1 MATAEDYSRE
11 VEKVYSGNLEVRLA
25 QDTEEI
31 NAAQYLRYKV
41 FYEEMSASPTEQ
53 MKPLKRDFD
62 EFDQYWDH
70 LLVLDNSKS
79 KINERVIGTYR
90 LNRKSKAKQNGGFYT
105 SDEYNID
112 SLLSYKGEILEL
124 GRSCVDPA
132 YRNGQTMQL
141 LWRGIANYVFFH
153 DL

>member
-53 MKPLKRDFD
+53 MKTVKRDFD

-90 LNRKSKAKQNGGFYT
+90 
-105 SDEYNID
+105 
-112 SLLSYKGEILEL
+112 
-124 GRSCVDPA
+124 
-132 YRNGQTMQL
+132 
-141 LWRGIANYVFFH
+141 
-153 DL
+153 